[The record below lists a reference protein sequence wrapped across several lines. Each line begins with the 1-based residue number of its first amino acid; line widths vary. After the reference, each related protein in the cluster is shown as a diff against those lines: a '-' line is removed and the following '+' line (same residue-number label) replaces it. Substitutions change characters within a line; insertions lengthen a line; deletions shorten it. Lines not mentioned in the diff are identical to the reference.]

1 MFLGIITLLVALTIS
16 GIAAYYSIVG
26 LTAIFAASFWPIVI
40 MGSALEAGKICATVW
55 LHYHWKEA
63 TVTIKWYL
71 IGAVGVL
78 MFITS
83 MGIFGFL
90 SKSHADQTLVSG
102 DVQSQIQLFDEKIK
116 TQRDNIETARKTLV
130 QMDSSVDQLM
140 SRTTDEKGATKASDL
155 RRSQA
160 RERARLQKDIDIA
173 QEHITQIQEER
184 APIAAQVRKV
194 EAEVGPIRYI
204 AALIYGES
212 ADHSLLESA
221 VRWVI
226 IIIVTVFDPLA
237 IVLILAAIYS
247 FEWAA
252 EAKAKRV
259 VHAKKEQDIA
269 LQHHVGDLER
279 EVELLRKQA
288 QEAIVPVLPPI
299 ESEEQDLDLLEE
311 ELKNMVVESNIA
323 ADKQKDLERKLSQAE
338 IDLAQAHQ
346 AEHESLEINK
356 ELLFNLDEAQSAYSK
371 AQQDQAA
378 LANEIIALQGEINV
392 LKSIPPVERIV
403 EVEKFVDRIVE
414 VEKIVE
420 KIVEV
425 PVYVDPVH
433 IDPEEQEQLHI
444 AMTDAEPIAENIAD
458 DVAEDGDLERPGDYI
473 IEELPVSNEPNFG
486 VSFPID
492 PAYGELFL
500 RTDFYPSKLYK
511 WNGDKW
517 IEVDKENTTSYTYNE
532 QYIQM
537 LIEKIG
543 TGEYDIDELSELER
557 EEIQTFLSKIRG

>member
-63 TVTIKWYL
+63 TIAIKWYL

-102 DVQSQIQLFDEKIK
+102 DVQSKIQLYDEKIQ
-116 TQRDNIETARKTLV
+116 TQRDNIETARKALT
-130 QMDSSVDQLM
+130 QMDASVDQLM

-160 RERARLQKDIDIA
+160 RERSRLQDDINQA
-173 QEHITQIQEER
+173 QKIIVQIQEER
-184 APIAAQVRKV
+184 APIAAQVRQV
-194 EAEVGPIRYI
+194 EAEVGPIKYI

-212 ADHSLLESA
+212 ADHTLLDSA

-226 IIIVTVFDPLA
+226 IIIVSVFDPLA

-247 FEWAA
+247 FDWAK

-259 VHAKKEQDIA
+259 VHQKKEEDIA
-269 LQHHVGDLER
+269 QKNRILELEK
-279 EVELLRKQA
+279 EVALLEKQA
-288 QEAIVPVLPPI
+288 QEAIVPELPLI
-299 ESEEQDLDLLEE
+299 EQDGQDIDLLEE
-311 ELKNMVVESNIA
+311 ELKDMVANLNA
-323 ADKQKDLERKLSQAE
+323 ADQEHDQLQVQLRNIETE
-338 IDLAQAHQ
+338 LAQLIQ
-346 AEHESLEINK
+346 EEKDSLEINNR
-356 ELLFNLDEAQSAYSK
+356 LLFDLDEVQSAYFQ
-371 AQQDQAA
+371 AVRDRNLLVNEVATLTDQI
-378 LANEIIALQGEINV
+378 ETI
-392 LKSIPPVERIV
+392 KSTPPVEVIK
-403 EVEKFVDRIVE
+403 EVEKV
-414 VEKIVE
+414 
-420 KIVEV
+420 VEV
-425 PVYVDPVH
+425 PVY
-433 IDPEEQEQLHI
+433 ISKEEQDYVEK
-444 AMTDAEPIAENIAD
+444 AIAD
-458 DVAEDGDLERPGDYI
+458 LDALNDKFDEIFAEEPDAVPLERPGDYVI
-473 IEELPVSNEPNFG
+473 DELPSKPSSNFG
-486 VSFPID
+486 TEFPINPTIGD
-492 PAYGELFL
+492 LFL

-537 LIEKIG
+537 LIEKIS
-543 TGEYDIDELSELER
+543 TGEYDIDELSDLER
-557 EEIQTFLSKIRG
+557 EEIQTFLSKTNG